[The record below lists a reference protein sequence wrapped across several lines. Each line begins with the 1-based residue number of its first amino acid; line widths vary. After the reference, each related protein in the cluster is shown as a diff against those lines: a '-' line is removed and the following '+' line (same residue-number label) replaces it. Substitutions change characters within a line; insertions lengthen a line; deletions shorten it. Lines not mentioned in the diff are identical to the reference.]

1 MTATTKKQYLV
12 LIDLIELNNSFQ
24 FVLDS
29 EIKGIKYEV
38 TTYKESNIYFI
49 KGFINNKHIQQSFE
63 TIKECRKY
71 LKSIII

>member
-1 MTATTKKQYLV
+1 MKAINKKEYLT

-24 FVLDS
+24 FVLDT
-29 EIKGIKYEV
+29 EIQGIKYEL
-38 TTYKESNIYFI
+38 TTYKESGIYFV

-71 LKSIII
+71 LKSITI

>member
-1 MTATTKKQYLV
+1 MKATTKKQYLT

-29 EIKGIKYEV
+29 EIKGIKYEI
-38 TTYKESNIYFI
+38 TTYKESSIYFV
-49 KGFINNKHIQQSFE
+49 KGFINNKYVQQSFE

-71 LKSIII
+71 LKSITI